1 MNPKEDNAR
10 HFATAAHEGQFR
22 KYTGEPYITH
32 PAAVADLVRSVP
44 HTEDMLCAA
53 WLHDT
58 VEDTAV
64 ELMHLDFMFGH
75 DVMSLVWHLTDQS
88 KPADGN
94 RKARKAIDRAH
105 LAKAPPVAKTIK
117 LADLIDN
124 SQSIIAY
131 DSGFAE
137 VYMAEAA
144 LLMRVLRDGDPTLW
158 HKMANIIWEYHSG
171 RRNAARH

>member
-1 MNPKEDNAR
+1 MTPKESNAR
-10 HFATAAHEGQFR
+10 SFAAAAHWGQSR

-32 PAAVADLVRSVP
+32 PAAVVELVRSVP

-64 ELMHLDFMFGH
+64 EFMHIDFMFGH
-75 DVMSLVWHLTDQS
+75 DVSTMVWHLTDIS
-88 KPADGN
+88 TPADGN

-105 LAKAPPVAKTIK
+105 LAKAPPVVKTIK

-131 DSGFAE
+131 SKGFAK
-137 VYMAEAA
+137 VYMSEAA
-144 LLMRVLRDGDPTLW
+144 LLMQVLRDGDPILW
-158 HKMANIIWEYHSG
+158 HKMATIIWEYHSG
-171 RRNAARH
+171 KRHAL